1 MDGIGAPF
9 QFLDYHIEQLS
20 LERLHPEI
28 DGSPEKVGTALGFG
42 MEIRPVEEAEED
54 VYEVQLELHL
64 NDEEDAIPEGEW
76 DRVFHRA
83 HLTLVGR
90 FQWLEDAKPVDEEE
104 ADKLLL
110 VNGLSML
117 YGTARV
123 HLRQLT
129 DPGPEPVLHLPSIS
143 FKPIV
148 EQALQEDPEQS
159 GSDA

>member
-1 MDGIGAPF
+1 
-9 QFLDYHIEQLS
+9 
-20 LERLHPEI
+20 
-28 DGSPEKVGTALGFG
+28 
-42 MEIRPVEEAEED
+42 
-54 VYEVQLELHL
+54 
-64 NDEEDAIPEGEW
+64 
-76 DRVFHRA
+76 
-83 HLTLVGR
+83 LTLVGR
-90 FQWLEDAKPVDEEE
+90 FQWLEDAKPADEEE

-148 EQALQEDPEQS
+148 EQALEEGEDI
-159 GSDA
+159 